1 MLSVEAQASLD
12 LTISARS
19 AIVGH
24 LPYKGFFV
32 IKTIRL
38 TAIVIAV
45 TLPLASCVSMNLV
58 PSGPQPGTAGFYTV
72 EPVAGRIVTE
82 ETKARRMSQPGERF
96 FVYRVNDDSVV
107 LGEGNE
113 DAKAKV
119 KPFDEVTRGVII
131 TNDEA
136 KRLAA
141 YLDKV
146 IGLYDATTK
155 AISVYLDFQLL
166 SQTPET
172 QRAAGSPEEYI
183 RLRFQYTL
191 NVGAIET
198 VEATSYYLG
207 SSVRKVEYQDLLSL
221 SASLKKP

>member
-1 MLSVEAQASLD
+1 
-12 LTISARS
+12 
-19 AIVGH
+19 
-24 LPYKGFFV
+24 
-32 IKTIRL
+32 
-38 TAIVIAV
+38 
-45 TLPLASCVSMNLV
+45 MNLV
-58 PSGPQPGTAGFYTV
+58 PSGPQPGTAGFYAV

-131 TNDEA
+131 TADEA

-146 IGLYDATTK
+146 ITLYDAATK
-155 AISVYLDFQLL
+155 TISVYLDFQIL
-166 SQTPET
+166 SQIPEA
-172 QRAAGSPEEYI
+172 QRAVDVPEEYI

-191 NVGAIET
+191 NAGAIET
-198 VEATSYYLG
+198 VETTSYYLG
-207 SSVRKVEYQDLLSL
+207 NGVRKVEYQDLLSL
-221 SASLKKP
+221 PASLKKP